1 MRANCIYIIT
11 VALLLTACNVFIE
24 QEDPVAKVGDHVLT
38 MDDLKKNIPDYL
50 DEADSTLWADGYIQ
64 KWVQRELL
72 LMKAEE
78 NLKDEMKDVTMELE
92 EYRNSLIVYRYK
104 NELMKQQMD
113 TTVEEAEVQKYLD
126 EYKENFILNQN
137 IVKAIYIKVPLEFS
151 NPDNIKEMCNSKDP
165 DTLAKL
171 NEYGLSYAKAYDRFN
186 DQWVSADLVLKN
198 FPKEITDQQSVLR
211 GNRYLESKDR
221 DFYYFISIRDF
232 KLAGQVSPNEYVYND
247 IRNLILNKQKIQ
259 LLQQIEKDIYK
270 EGIDK
275 KKVKLFKTKNNHL

>member
-1 MRANCIYIIT
+1 MRANCSYIIT
-11 VALLLTACNVFIE
+11 VALLLTACNVFVE

-78 NLKDEMKDVTMELE
+78 NLKDEMKDVTQELE

-113 TTVEEAEVQKYLD
+113 TTVDETEVQKYLD
-126 EYKENFILNQN
+126 ENRENFILNHN
-137 IVKAIYIKVPLEFS
+137 IVKAIFIKVPLEFS
-151 NPDNIKEMCNSKDP
+151 NPENIKEMCESKDP
-165 DTLAKL
+165 EKLAKL
-171 NEYGLSYAKAYDRFN
+171 NEYCLSYAKAYDRFN

-198 FPKEITDQQSVLR
+198 FPRELTDQQGVLR

-221 DFYYFISIRDF
+221 DFYYFISIRDY
-232 KLAGQVSPNEYVYND
+232 KLAGQVSPNEYVYHD

-259 LLQQIEKDIYK
+259 LLQQIEKEIYK